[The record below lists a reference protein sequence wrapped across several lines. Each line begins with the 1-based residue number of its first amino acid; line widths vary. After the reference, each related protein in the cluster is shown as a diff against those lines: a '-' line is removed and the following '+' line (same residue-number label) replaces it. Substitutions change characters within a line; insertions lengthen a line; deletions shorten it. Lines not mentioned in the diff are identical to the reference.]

1 MNNKKRR
8 IMKHKY
14 LFLAATMA
22 LMLSGCAND
31 DSSNE
36 AQSNGKGHESSVQGL
51 AEFTTDIVNR
61 PTTRTSMEH
70 SIKGGGK
77 FFWENSD
84 KIHVIDDNG
93 ADQTSKVLSLTE
105 KAASAKFYVPGK
117 FDGDNY
123 KVYYTGANGTSY
135 NRVTIAANQSQST
148 PNSTTHFGVAGDC
161 GTGTATRED
170 DRFKFRIDHKAA
182 YLCLLPYITNA
193 ELGKNVY
200 LKKIEISSNKTLA
213 GTYDFDYNGLKSGSV
228 TNSSM
233 TVTLKTG
240 SGNGLRLDYT
250 KPDILNSYYVVI
262 APGKYILSIKF
273 WIYDPVTKVE
283 GAVTKNLKLI
293 DFKVNTVTDIKA
305 DLTVHDYPANKYY
318 MWDPSGEQYHCWS
331 NAANYPKVNGEVGT
345 SYANHNGGGVWYNNS
360 IGDGTQPVRATRYFW
375 NCPNVNEIYWYVEYG
390 DPYWDTSLW
399 STMGHLYAGGIWLK
413 RIHVIAVGHG
423 GTSETNRKGP
433 DGKDHTQG
441 TDSWTHLTV
450 SRHYTKK
457 GRPSASEIAN
467 YFYLP
472 ALCGYEPVKGV
483 HRQGR
488 LYGMGRIGA
497 YWTKTSTPNAKPDA
511 YRFSFDK
518 DSVHVNSSRRSYA
531 FHRWVADDDSYKLT
545 K

>member
-84 KIHVIDDNG
+84 KIHVIDDNE
-93 ADQTSKVLSLTE
+93 ADQTSKILSLTE

-117 FDGDNY
+117 FDHDNY

-182 YLCLLPYITNA
+182 YLCLLPYMKNE

-200 LKKIEISSNKTLA
+200 LKKIEITSNKKLA
-213 GTYDFDYNGLKSGSV
+213 GTYQFGDDGLKLSSV
-228 TNSSM
+228 TNPSM
-233 TVTLKTG
+233 KVTLQTG
-240 SGNGLRLDYT
+240 SGNGLRLNYT
-250 KPDILNSYYVVI
+250 TPDILNSYYVVI

-273 WIYDPVTKVE
+273 WLYDPVTKVE
-283 GAVTKNLKLI
+283 GAVTKNLQQI

-318 MWDPSGEQYHCWS
+318 TWDPATDENCWKGYES
-331 NAANYPKVNGEVGT
+331 KQPKVNET
-345 SYANHNGGGVWYNNS
+345 WANGGYPA
-360 IGDGTQPVRATRYFW
+360 TQSDPRWSNPTHGSASSVTIPATRFLK
-375 NCPNVNEIYWYVEYG
+375 NCPNVNENYWYMEEG
-390 DPYWDTSLW
+390 DPYWDDSLW
-399 STMGHLYAGGIWLK
+399 STMGHLYNGGIWLK
-413 RIHVIAVGHG
+413 KLTTIAADRHTTVDALKAKGPNNTDYTQSLGHIAVKKEYSK
-423 GTSETNRKGP
+423 T
-433 DGKDHTQG
+433 GKPAD
-441 TDSWTHLTV
+441 
-450 SRHYTKK
+450 
-457 GRPSASEIAN
+457 IAK

-472 ALCGYEPVKGV
+472 ALCGYEPGTTNGTAK
-483 HRQGR
+483 
-488 LYGMGRIGA
+488 LYGTGTIGA
-497 YWTKTSTPNAKPDA
+497 YWTSTSTPNGKPDA
-511 YRFSFDK
+511 YRMSFDK
-518 DSVHVNSSRRSYA
+518 NSVHVNSSGRNYGYHS
-531 FHRWVADDDSYKLT
+531 WVTDDESYKLT